1 MILSVIDTL
10 PIWVWAAFML
20 FIVAMLALDLG
31 VFHKDSHEIK
41 TKEALVW
48 CAVWFSLAMAF
59 NAIIYFWQGKQPA
72 MEFFTGYLIEI
83 CLSVDNVF
91 VFILIFTFF
100 KVPKVH
106 QHRVL
111 FWGIIGAVVMRALFI
126 AGGIAL
132 ISHFTAVLPLFGA
145 FLIFTGIKMALPK
158 SEEADPEKNFAVR
171 LVRKIFPVTPN
182 FVEGK
187 FFTKIDGRRFA
198 TPLFIVLVAI
208 ETTDVIFAVDSIPA
222 ILGITKDG
230 FIVFTSNIFAILGL
244 RSLYFALSG
253 SMQLFRFLGHG
264 LALILIFIGAK
275 MVMAWEKFGGHH
287 VPIAIS
293 LGIIGSIIALSVI
306 ASLVFKEKKP
316 THPATLPG
324 SAD

>member
-1 MILSVIDTL
+1 MILAVIDQL
-10 PIWVWAAFML
+10 PLWAWAAFML

-31 VFHKDSHEIK
+31 VFHKNSHEIK
-41 TKEALVW
+41 TKEALIW
-48 CAVWFSLAMAF
+48 CAVWFTLAMAF
-59 NAIIYFWQGKQPA
+59 NAIIYFWRGPQPA

-100 KVPKVH
+100 KVPKIH

-132 ISHFTAVLPLFGA
+132 LSTLDWVLYVFGA

-158 SEEADPEKNFAVR
+158 SEEADPEKNIAVR
-171 LVRKIFPVTPN
+171 LVRKFFPVTPT
-182 FVEGK
+182 FVGGK
-187 FFTKIDGRRFA
+187 FFTTINGRRYA
-198 TPLFIVLVAI
+198 TPLFIVLIAI

-253 SMQLFRFLGHG
+253 SMQLFRFLGLG
-264 LALILIFIGAK
+264 LALILIFIGVK
-275 MVMAWEKFGGHH
+275 MVLTWDLLGGHH
-287 VPIAIS
+287 VPIGLS
-293 LGIIGSIIALSVI
+293 LGVIGGIIAVSVI

-316 THPATLPG
+316 DHPANLPG
-324 SAD
+324 SPQ

>member
-1 MILSVIDTL
+1 MILSVIDQL
-10 PIWVWAAFML
+10 PIWAWAAFML

-31 VFHKDSHEIK
+31 VFHKNSHEIK
-41 TKEALVW
+41 TKEALIW
-48 CAVWFSLAMAF
+48 CAVWFSLAMVF

-132 ISHFTAVLPLFGA
+132 LSTLDWVLYVFGA

-158 SEEADPEKNFAVR
+158 SEEADPEKNIAVR
-171 LVRKIFPVTPN
+171 LVRKFFPVTPT
-182 FVEGK
+182 FVGGK
-187 FFTKIDGRRFA
+187 FFTKIDGRTYA
-198 TPLFIVLVAI
+198 TPLFIVLIAI

-264 LALILIFIGAK
+264 LALILIFIGVK
-275 MVMAWEKFGGHH
+275 MVLTWDKLGGHH
-287 VPIAIS
+287 VPIGIS
-293 LGIIGSIIALSVI
+293 LSIIGGIIAISVI

-316 THPATLPG
+316 AQPATLPG
-324 SAD
+324 SPD

>member
-1 MILSVIDTL
+1 MILSVIDAL
-10 PIWVWAAFML
+10 PLWAWAAFLL

-31 VFHKDSHEIK
+31 VFHRDSHEIK

-100 KVPKVH
+100 KVPKIH

-132 ISHFTAVLPLFGA
+132 ISTFTGVLPIFGA

-158 SEEADPEKNFAVR
+158 SEEPDPEKNIAVR
-171 LVRKIFPVTPN
+171 LVRKIFPVTPT
-182 FVEGK
+182 FIEGK

-198 TPLFIVLVAI
+198 TPLFIVLIAI

-264 LALILIFIGAK
+264 LALILVFIGGK
-275 MVMAWEKFGGHH
+275 MVLAWEKFGGHH
-287 VPIAIS
+287 ASIGFS
-293 LGIIGSIIALSVI
+293 LAVIGSIITISIV

-316 THPATLPG
+316 TPPATLPG
-324 SAD
+324 SVE

>member
-1 MILSVIDTL
+1 MILSIVDAL
-10 PIWVWAAFML
+10 PLWAWAAFLL

-31 VFHKDSHEIK
+31 VFHKNSHEIK

-48 CAVWFSLAMAF
+48 CGVWFTLAMVF

-72 MEFFTGYLIEI
+72 LEFFTGYLIEI

-91 VFILIFTFF
+91 VFILIFTYF
-100 KVPKVH
+100 KVPKIH

-132 ISHFTAVLPLFGA
+132 LSTLDWVLYVFGA

-158 SEEADPEKNFAVR
+158 SEEADPEKNIAVR
-171 LVRKIFPVTPN
+171 LVRKCFPVTPTY
-182 FVEGK
+182 VGGK
-187 FFTKIDGRRFA
+187 FFTKIDGRLHA
-198 TPLFIVLVAI
+198 TPLFIVLIAI

-244 RSLYFALSG
+244 RSLYFALAG

-264 LALILIFIGAK
+264 LALILIFIGVK
-275 MVMAWEKFGGHH
+275 MVLTWDLLGGRHI
-287 VPIAIS
+287 PIGVS
-293 LGIIGSIIALSVI
+293 LGVIGSIITVSII
-306 ASLVFKEKKP
+306 ASLVFKKNDLPP
-316 THPATLPG
+316 TVTLPD
-324 SAD
+324 SR